1 MGKFWKNVGYF
12 LFQDLVSMLRNKMLS
27 QIICVQKQCDQIGQF
42 IGLWASF
49 LKPLAAINL
58 PKYPTCL
65 GNFCKGV
72 IFLVKSIWCNFYR
85 HLAIF
90 FWSHCSPLQQMFKI
104 NGIISDPF
112 RPNAS
117 HRVIFPITRWSNL
130 LLLLDRTHCESTFQE
145 SVWPDA
151 EIKSSPNFSKSCI
164 KISHSWIY

>member
-1 MGKFWKNVGYF
+1 MSSFFGNFTH
-12 LFQDLVSMLRNKMLS
+12 
-27 QIICVQKQCDQIGQF
+27 CDQIGQF

-112 RPNAS
+112 GLM
-117 HRVIFPITRWSNL
+117 RVIERY
-130 LLLLDRTHCESTFQE
+130 FQLQGE
-145 SVWPDA
+145 A
-151 EIKSSPNFSKSCI
+151 ICCSCLTALI
-164 KISHSWIY
+164 VSQHSRNQCDQMLK